1 MKHVIKHD
9 LSIDLARKAM
19 KKAFEMY
26 IEKFEKYSPTANWTT
41 DNDVKIGFEAR
52 GIKIG
57 GDVQLRPNEI
67 EVDMSVPFLLKPFQ
81 SKAIDVV
88 DKEINTWIGKAKA
101 GELDED
107 EEA

>member
-26 IEKFEKYSPTANWTT
+26 VAKFEKYNPTANWTSE
-41 DNDVKIGFEAR
+41 NQVKIGFEAK
-52 GIKIG
+52 GVKIQ
-57 GDVQLRPNEI
+57 GDVDLRPNEI

-81 SKAIDVV
+81 GKAIDVV
-88 DKEINTWIGKAKA
+88 DKEIKEWIGKAKN
-101 GELDED
+101 GELDD
-107 EEA
+107 VEA